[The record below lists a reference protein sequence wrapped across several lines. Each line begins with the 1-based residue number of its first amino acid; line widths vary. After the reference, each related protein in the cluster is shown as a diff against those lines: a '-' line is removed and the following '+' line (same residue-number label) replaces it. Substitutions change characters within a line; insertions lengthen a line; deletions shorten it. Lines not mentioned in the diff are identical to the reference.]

1 MGYLTYKKY
10 QNQRM
15 RLIETERSLDESSY
29 EWKTAHAKRIAL
41 DEQWMK
47 QERELVVSD
56 VRLPNLGDLERDCDS
71 CGKPMCCVQSIPA
84 AFICCDDMYY
94 LHAGKIH
101 SMTNTAYL
109 PVHMELRLVVTIS
122 NAAEYT
128 LKPGAE
134 FTMEGINFRMIS
146 DTEAIMTHG
155 LRDLESWR
163 NTSYLWGRVISDFIM
178 HKYSDREIGATFIYQ
193 PKSIREGY

>member
-1 MGYLTYKKY
+1 MYLTRNKY
-10 QNQRM
+10 QKQRM
-15 RLIETERSLDESSY
+15 QLIKLESELEESSSKWKSAHSERITLDE
-29 EWKTAHAKRIAL
+29 K
-41 DEQWMK
+41 WMK
-47 QERELVVSD
+47 QKRELVVSD
-56 VRLPNLGDLERDCDS
+56 VRLPSLGDLEKDCNPY
-71 CGKPMCCVQSIPA
+71 GKPMCCVQSIPA

-94 LHAGKIH
+94 LHASKIH
-101 SMTNTAYL
+101 AMAERGAYI
-109 PVHMELRLVVTIS
+109 PVHMELRLIVTIE

-128 LKPGAE
+128 LQQGDE

-146 DTEAIMTHG
+146 NNEAIMQNG
-155 LRDLESWR
+155 LKDLESWR